1 MRKLIACLWFASLM
15 SAASADMVYVSN
27 EKDDTI
33 SVIDTATFSVVKTF
47 PVGDRPRGIIFD
59 RTGSVL

>member
-1 MRKLIACLWFASLM
+1 M

-47 PVGDRPRGIIFD
+47 PVG
-59 RTGSVL
+59 